1 MLKLKMLV
9 FFTNPDK
16 LLLILDLGGAI
27 MSTLYIVKVIDTK
40 EVYEYEFRNLPHTLE
55 FISIEK
61 QPCTLWI
68 ADTVT
73 GNETRLAIPE

>member
-1 MLKLKMLV
+1 
-9 FFTNPDK
+9 
-16 LLLILDLGGAI
+16 

>member
-1 MLKLKMLV
+1 MSKLFV
-9 FFTNPDK
+9 
-16 LLLILDLGGAI
+16 
-27 MSTLYIVKVIDTK
+27 VKVA
-40 EVYEYEFRNLPHTLE
+40 EGNEQYEYEFGNLAHATE

-73 GNETRLAIPE
+73 SNETRIPIPE